1 MRKYELML
9 IINPDMTEDD
19 RTALMKD
26 IKEELTSTW
35 SKIEKEDIW
44 WARDLAYKI
53 KWSKT
58 GYYVLFTID
67 SDGSK
72 FFDVTKS
79 FNIKKDIWR
88 HMFVR
93 LED

>member
-1 MRKYELML
+1 ML
-9 IINPDMTEDD
+9 IINPDMSEDE
-19 RTALMKD
+19 RTALIVD
-26 IKEELTSTW
+26 IKDELTSTW
-35 SKIEKEDIW
+35 SKIESEDIW
-44 WARDLAYKI
+44 WAKDLAYKI

-58 GYYVLFTID
+58 GYYLLYILESEGD
-67 SDGSK
+67 K